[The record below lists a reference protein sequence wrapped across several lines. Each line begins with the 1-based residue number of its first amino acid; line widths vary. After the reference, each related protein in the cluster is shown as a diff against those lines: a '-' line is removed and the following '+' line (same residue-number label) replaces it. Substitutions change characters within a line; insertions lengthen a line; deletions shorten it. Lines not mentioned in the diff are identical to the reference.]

1 MSTRPAGSR
10 SPAQPSSATASSGHS
25 TEETS
30 GESWMT
36 LDRLW
41 HATSPAGSPQQSP
54 VRHGG
59 GGGGGGG
66 IAHTASAAARR
77 SLSVAMPSPVGGK
90 TSRSILLSSPYAS
103 ASPSTRPGARWNAHE
118 VEIESPSRPVLD
130 EYQWPSSQTS
140 ICTSTPSVRGQSPA
154 TQAWV
159 STKDPGHGLEQLR
172 VAPMPDTELDLAP
185 EPEPEP
191 EPELEPTLMPPP
203 RPKLSDSDSM
213 MIALARVHGLSTPDG
228 MIGLD
233 KPLGVTWSTSF
244 DTAASRSSI
253 GARTASNKS
262 MSLLEHRPAGADHF
276 RMDQPGYL
284 HTRRSTRQL
293 APWIVGAAGYGERQS
308 EVKRAKERR
317 ERRHR
322 LHRKSRL
329 QKELTE
335 VGDRTWYR
343 KMAERTRR
351 EAEQQAA
358 AVAAPRKAM
367 QAEKARRA
375 RSQDIAQEQALEGVF
390 QRIVALYS

>member
-1 MSTRPAGSR
+1 MPPLRRPQSGGSR

-41 HATSPAGSPQQSP
+41 HSTSPAGSPQPSPAASP
-54 VRHGG
+54 VRRGG
-59 GGGGGGG
+59 GSGEN
-66 IAHTASAAARR
+66 ARTASAARR

-90 TSRSILLSSPYAS
+90 STSSILLSSPYAS
-103 ASPSTRPGARWNAHE
+103 ASPSTRPGARWNAHQ

-130 EYQWPSSQTS
+130 EYQWPSSRTSVTS
-140 ICTSTPSVRGQSPA
+140 IGTSIPSVQGQSPA
-154 TQAWV
+154 AQAWA
-159 STKDPGHGLEQLR
+159 STGDSVPR
-172 VAPMPDTELDLAP
+172 ELDPDPDP

-191 EPELEPTLMPPP
+191 EPPPMPPS
-203 RPKLSDSDSM
+203 RPTMSDSDSM

-228 MIGLD
+228 IVGLH

-244 DTAASRSSI
+244 DTTASRSSVGVRI
-253 GARTASNKS
+253 DSNNS

-293 APWIVGAAGYGERQS
+293 APWIVGAAGYGERQF
-308 EVKRAKERR
+308 EAKRAKERR
-317 ERRHR
+317 ERRRR
-322 LHRKSRL
+322 LHQKSRL

-335 VGDRTWYR
+335 VGDRNWYR

-358 AVAAPRKAM
+358 AAAEPRKAM
-367 QAEKARRA
+367 QAENARRA
-375 RSQDIAQEQALEGVF
+375 QSRDIAQEEALEAVF